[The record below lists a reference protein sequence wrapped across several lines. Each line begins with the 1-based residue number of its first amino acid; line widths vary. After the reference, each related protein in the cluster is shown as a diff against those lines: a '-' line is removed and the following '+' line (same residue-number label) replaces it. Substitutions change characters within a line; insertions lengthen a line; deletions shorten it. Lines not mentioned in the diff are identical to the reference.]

1 MRKRFKQSVI
11 ASSENYNAKKAS
23 HLLMLQQN
31 REANKEFLD
40 KVLSTAVTNPIS
52 EIQSFENGLK
62 AQIERFRQQ
71 RQCAVC

>member
-1 MRKRFKQSVI
+1 
-11 ASSENYNAKKAS
+11 
-23 HLLMLQQN
+23 MLQQN

-40 KVLSTAVTNPIS
+40 KVLSTAVVNPIS

>member
-40 KVLSTAVTNPIS
+40 NALSTAVTKPIS
-52 EIQSFENGLK
+52 DIQSFENGLK
-62 AQIERFRQQ
+62 AQIERFRQS
-71 RQCAVC
+71 RQCATC

>member
-31 REANKEFLD
+31 REANREFLD
-40 KVLSTAVTNPIS
+40 NVLSTAVANPIS

-62 AQIERFRQQ
+62 AQIERFIQS
-71 RQCAVC
+71 RQCVAY

>member
-1 MRKRFKQSVI
+1 
-11 ASSENYNAKKAS
+11 
-23 HLLMLQQN
+23 MLQQN

-40 KVLSTAVTNPIS
+40 KVLSTAVVNPIS

-71 RQCAVC
+71 RQCAAC

>member
-31 REANKEFLD
+31 RDANKEFLD
-40 KVLSTAVTNPIS
+40 NVLSTAVAKPIS
-52 EIQSFENGLK
+52 DIQAFENGLK
-62 AQIERFRQQ
+62 AQIERFRQS
-71 RQCAVC
+71 RQCSAC

>member
-11 ASSENYNAKKAS
+11 ASSENYNAKKTS

-31 REANKEFLD
+31 REVNKEFLD
-40 KVLSTAVTNPIS
+40 KVLSTAVVNPIS
-52 EIQSFENGLK
+52 DIQSFENGLK

-71 RQCAVC
+71 RQCAAC

>member
-40 KVLSTAVTNPIS
+40 KALSTAVVNPIS
-52 EIQSFENGLK
+52 DIQSFENGLK

>member
-40 KVLSTAVTNPIS
+40 KVLSTAVVNPIS

>member
-11 ASSENYNAKKAS
+11 ASSENYNAKKTS

-31 REANKEFLD
+31 REVNKEFLD
-40 KVLSTAVTNPIS
+40 KVLSTAVVNPIS

-62 AQIERFRQQ
+62 DQIERFRQS
-71 RQCAVC
+71 RQCATC

>member
-40 KVLSTAVTNPIS
+40 NVLSTAVANPIS
-52 EIQSFENGLK
+52 DIQSFENGLK

-71 RQCAVC
+71 RQCAAC

>member
-40 KVLSTAVTNPIS
+40 NVLITAVANPIS
-52 EIQSFENGLK
+52 DIQSFENGLK
-62 AQIERFRQQ
+62 AQIERFRQS
-71 RQCAVC
+71 RQCATC

>member
-40 KVLSTAVTNPIS
+40 NALSTAVANPIS

-71 RQCAVC
+71 RQCAAC

>member
-40 KVLSTAVTNPIS
+40 KVLSTAVVNSIS

-62 AQIERFRQQ
+62 AQIERFRQS
-71 RQCAVC
+71 RQCATC

>member
-11 ASSENYNAKKAS
+11 ASSENYNAKKTS

-40 KVLSTAVTNPIS
+40 EMLSTAVHKPVS
-52 EIQSFENGLK
+52 DIQSFENGLK
-62 AQIERFRQQ
+62 AQIERFRQS
-71 RQCAVC
+71 RQAAC

>member
-11 ASSENYNAKKAS
+11 ASSENYNAKKTS

-40 KVLSTAVTNPIS
+40 KMLSTAVHKPVS
-52 EIQSFENGLK
+52 DIQSFENGLK
-62 AQIERFRQQ
+62 AQIERFRQS
-71 RQCAVC
+71 RPCATC

>member
-11 ASSENYNAKKAS
+11 ASSENYKAKKAS

-40 KVLSTAVTNPIS
+40 KALSAAVVNPIS

>member
-31 REANKEFLD
+31 REANREFLD
-40 KVLSTAVTNPIS
+40 NVLSTAVVNPIS

>member
-11 ASSENYNAKKAS
+11 ASSENYNAKKTS

-40 KVLSTAVTNPIS
+40 KMLSTAVHKPVS
-52 EIQSFENGLK
+52 DIQSFENGLK
-62 AQIERFRQQ
+62 ARIEQFRQS
-71 RQCAVC
+71 RQCSTC

>member
-31 REANKEFLD
+31 REANREFLD
-40 KVLSTAVTNPIS
+40 NVLSTAVANPIS

-71 RQCAVC
+71 RQCAAL

>member
-40 KVLSTAVTNPIS
+40 NVLSTAVANPIS

-62 AQIERFRQQ
+62 AQIELFRQS
-71 RQCAVC
+71 RQCAAL